1 MKKLLGVQI
10 DVTQHKEKIISAV
23 GGFIGIYAI
32 LFITQLYVPV
42 PSASLIVASMGASAV
57 LLFAVPHGPLS
68 QPWPVFG
75 GHVISAVIGVTV
87 RLLVPDMLL
96 AAALAVGIS
105 IAVMYYLRCIHP
117 PGGATALAAVVGG
130 PDIQALGF
138 GFVLTPV
145 MINASIILLMAWL
158 VNYPFSWR
166 RYPSALSTSE
176 TTTAALRQSSDAG
189 IGRIPRRDLEFA
201 LKSMQSF
208 ADISEE
214 ELENI
219 YLRASQHAMDMRLKS
234 DDIKLGHYYIHG
246 PYAGAGEVRR
256 VIDESVAEIGKKDM
270 VIYKIITGP
279 DRQVTASCTREAFA
293 NWARH
298 EVEYINEQWKIIEKK
313 EDTDGNHLG
322 NH

>member
-10 DVTQHKEKIISAV
+10 DVTPHKEKLISAV
-23 GGFIGIYAI
+23 GGFVGIYAI
-32 LFITQLYVPV
+32 MFVTQLFVPIT
-42 PSASLIVASMGASAV
+42 SAALIVASMGATAV

-75 GHVISAVIGVTV
+75 GHVISAIIGVTI

-105 IAVMYYLRCIHP
+105 IGVMYYLRCIHP
-117 PGGATALAAVVGG
+117 PGGASALAAVVAG
-130 PDIQALGF
+130 PEVETLGY

-145 MINASIILLMAWL
+145 MINASIILMVAWL
-158 VNYPFSWR
+158 VNFPFIWR
-166 RYPSALSTSE
+166 RYPAVLSTAE
-176 TTTAALRQSSDAG
+176 TTTDALRKSCHAG
-189 IGRIPRRDLEFA
+189 IGRIPHRDLKFA

-208 ADISEE
+208 ADISEQ

-219 YLRASQHAMDMRLKS
+219 YLRASQHAMEMHLKPES
-234 DDIKLGHYYIHG
+234 IKLGHYYIHG
-246 PYAGAGEVRR
+246 PYGGSGVVRR
-256 VIDESVAEIGKKDM
+256 VIDESVAKSGKQDM

-279 DRQVTASCTREAFA
+279 ERQETVSCTREAFA

-298 EVEYINEQWKIIEKK
+298 EVEFIDEQWQIFDNK
-313 EDTDGNHLG
+313 EETDGNH
-322 NH
+322 

>member
-10 DVTQHKEKIISAV
+10 DVTPHKEKLISAA

-32 LFITQLYVPV
+32 LLVTRLTLTGS
-42 PSASLIVASMGASAV
+42 SASLIVASMGASAV

-75 GHVISAVIGVTV
+75 GHVISAVIGVSM

-96 AAALAVGIS
+96 AAALAVGLS
-105 IAVMYYLRCIHP
+105 IGVMYYLRCIHP
-117 PGGATALAAVVGG
+117 PGGATALTAVVAA
-130 PDIQALGF
+130 PEVAALGY

-145 MINASIILLMAWL
+145 MINAGILLLVAWL
-158 VNYPFSWR
+158 VNYPFNWR
-166 RYPSALSTSE
+166 RYPSVLSTAE
-176 TTTAALRQSSDAG
+176 TTTDALRKSSHG
-189 IGRIPRRDLEFA
+189 RIGRIPRRDLEYA

-208 ADISEE
+208 ADISEQ

-219 YLRASQHAMDMRLKS
+219 YLRASQHAMDKRLQPE
-234 DDIKLGHYYIHG
+234 DIKLGHYYIHG
-246 PYAGAGEVRR
+246 PDADSGVVRR
-256 VIDESVAEIGKKDM
+256 VIDESEPETGNKDM

-279 DRQVTASCTREAFA
+279 ERQQTATCTREAFA

-298 EVEYINEQWKIIEKK
+298 EVVFSDEQWQIIDKK
-313 EDTDGNHLG
+313 EANYGDHQS
-322 NH
+322 